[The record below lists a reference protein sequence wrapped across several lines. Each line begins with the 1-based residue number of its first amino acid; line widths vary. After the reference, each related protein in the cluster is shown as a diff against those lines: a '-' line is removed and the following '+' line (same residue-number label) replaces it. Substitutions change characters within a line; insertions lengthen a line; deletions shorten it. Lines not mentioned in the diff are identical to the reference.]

1 MISPNAIRVDLICDG
16 EDSIIKFTNEDDSEL
31 ILEMSLG
38 RVEMKELLET
48 LLMAEKEDRD
58 EYMIYDFQSN
68 SIN

>member
-1 MISPNAIRVDLICDG
+1 MISPNAIRVDLIRDG

>member
-1 MISPNAIRVDLICDG
+1 MISPNAIRVDLIRDG
-16 EDSIIKFTNEDDSEL
+16 EDSIIKFTNEDDGEL